1 MRSCF
6 IDFILTA
13 AASVCSPPP
22 IKTKV
27 EEFKI
32 FLKIFIYYIIIVEK
46 LKLNIYLILG

>member
-27 EEFKI
+27 EEFKN
-32 FLKIFIYYIIIVEK
+32 LKIFIYYIIIVEK